1 MPATLPQHMASAS
14 AVVIS
19 AGRSFTMLKRLDFL
33 PFRVSARPCP
43 YGPGTWY
50 VARASRLAGS
60 RFVARQDATVLQSWA
75 LVTIPGPASPR
86 LASRQAWRL
95 APRRL
100 GSGASGPGSSAG
112 FELKWG
118 PRGADG
124 KKGICQLGFVDRI
137 RAPSPIVGSLGSAP
151 IVRPLWLYHNSC
163 IQPWYVS
170 TRLRPITSQS

>member
-1 MPATLPQHMASAS
+1 MASAS

-33 PFRVSARPCP
+33 PFRVSARHCP